1 MGNLAQIEKIMIN
14 STTAAS
20 VLVLLVVAPVA
31 TAHHSRAAL
40 YDLDSMIEAE
50 GQITRIL
57 WRNPHIRLW
66 LEAEVGGE
74 SVLYEIESTPPGTL
88 ARHGITADILSVG
101 QTIRVAGTP
110 GRFNA
115 YAMEAKN
122 FLLPDGR
129 EVLIQRDSE
138 RRWSD
143 RTVGWADES
152 LSDASV
158 EKALA
163 EATGIFRVWSRDED
177 SSFTVREGSN
187 LSLVGLSEYTLT
199 PAASLAR
206 QDFDP
211 VADNPI
217 PGCTPKGMPH
227 IMGQPYPVE
236 FVDEGERVLLRI
248 EEYDLVR
255 VIHMTDEPAPGEP
268 TPLGQS
274 IGRWDGDSLRV
285 TTSSILA
292 PQFSADIALS
302 EFARVEERFDLSD
315 DQGRLNYRVTVTDP
329 ATFTE
334 PVTREK
340 YWTWIP
346 GVEIQ
351 PYDCTEAE

>member
-1 MGNLAQIEKIMIN
+1 MIN
-14 STTAAS
+14 STTVAS
-20 VLVLLVVAPVA
+20 VLALLVVTPVA

-40 YDLDSMIEAE
+40 YDLNSMIEVE
-50 GQITRIL
+50 GKVTRIL

-66 LEAEVGGE
+66 LEPEVAGE
-74 SVLYEIESTPPGTL
+74 IALYEIESTPPGTL
-88 ARHGITADILSVG
+88 TRHGITAEILSVG

-110 GRFNA
+110 GRFDS

-138 RRWSD
+138 PRWSD

-152 LSDASV
+152 LSDVRV
-158 EKALA
+158 EKAIA
-163 EATGIFRVWSRDED
+163 EAAGIFRVWSRDED
-177 SSFTVREGSN
+177 SSFRVRQGSN
-187 LSLVGLSEYTLT
+187 LSLVGLSEFPLT
-199 PAASLAR
+199 PSASLTR
-206 QDFDP
+206 QNFDP
-211 VADNPI
+211 IADNPI
-217 PGCTPKGMPH
+217 PGCTPKGTPH

-248 EEYDLVR
+248 EEYDLIR
-255 VIHMTDEPAPGEP
+255 VIRMTNEPAPGEP
-268 TPLGQS
+268 TPLGLS
-274 IGRWDGDSLRV
+274 IGRWEGDSLLV
-285 TTSSILA
+285 TTSSILG
-292 PQFSADIALS
+292 PQFSADIPLS
-302 EFARVEERFDLSD
+302 EFARVEERFELSG
-315 DQGRLNYRVTVTDP
+315 DQVRLNYRVTVTDP

-351 PYDCTEAE
+351 PYLCTV